1 MRQHDEVSAL
11 PSGRASAFDPLANVA
26 SIAAKA
32 SAVIE
37 IVTMRLMWSCHIPK
51 QKTPRR

>member
-1 MRQHDEVSAL
+1 MKYPPL

-37 IVTMRLMWSCHIPK
+37 KSG
-51 QKTPRR
+51 